1 MHACVYVCLYYMHAY
16 VHVYVFMYYA
26 HIYMFFFFF
35 CVGSAIM
42 GFSIL
47 PQKNLYKTPHIC
59 GKKYPLHIQVESIYT
74 IRLKILLQ
82 NISTK
87 ISPPNGPYYYL
98 FRKKNKRLIFEHHY
112 EIFVYCFHTRLGAV
126 LPGFAFDSSWL
137 SWRIKY

>member
-1 MHACVYVCLYYMHAY
+1 MHVYMYVCIICMHMCMYMY
-16 VHVYVFMYYA
+16 LCIM
-26 HIYMFFFFF
+26 HIYICFFFFF
-35 CVGSAIM
+35 VGSAIM